1 MSLILLTICL
11 VLAAPLSLILYRA
24 YCGITIYNR
33 AVKAFGKD
41 KVVFLNRPYQRHS
54 SFFKESMADGIDSL
68 ALYTREIRKN
78 PDIKLI
84 VTALFESVYTIVC
97 DPEMIRKITNEYS
110 KNNVKRKFIVYSD
123 AIERGLVFSEG
134 ETWKKSRSILSNLF
148 HFEMLRSRE
157 AIMHKVV
164 EEHIKDLAGK

>member
-1 MSLILLTICL
+1 
-11 VLAAPLSLILYRA
+11 
-24 YCGITIYNR
+24 
-33 AVKAFGKD
+33 
-41 KVVFLNRPYQRHS
+41 
-54 SFFKESMADGIDSL
+54 MADGIDSL

-164 EEHIKDLAGK
+164 EENIKDLAGK